1 MSKLSLSYG
10 GLLYLD
16 RTLGLYTGDVVPQG
30 IDLTYV
36 AFPSPGDLFRRQ
48 AQFAE
53 FDVCEMSSSTYLVM
67 VSRGDD
73 RLVGLPIFV
82 SRNFRHGQ
90 VYVHEGA
97 GIREPS
103 DLRGKRVG
111 VVEYQI
117 TAALWIRAF
126 LEHDHGVRPEDLTW
140 FEGGLIVP
148 DWAERLAVELPS
160 GVEVRRIPAGKTLE
174 GMLAAGELDALV
186 TMQPPQGFD
195 PNGGPVRRLFP
206 DHPVVEREYYQ
217 RTGLFPIMH
226 MVVMRRDVYERNR
239 WAALSLYDAFV
250 KAKQAGAERLRAVTG
265 LAVSLPWLSPAIEE
279 VDAIFGG
286 DAFPY
291 GVERNRHVLD
301 ALATYA
307 FEQGL
312 ASRKVEVEEL
322 FAAETYQEPIP
333 L

>member
-53 FDVCEMSSSTYLVM
+53 FDVSEMSASTYLVM
-67 VSRGDD
+67 TSRGDD
-73 RLVGLPIFV
+73 RLVGLPVFV

-90 VYVHEGA
+90 VYVHEGS
-97 GIREPS
+97 GIGVPA

-111 VVEYQI
+111 VTEYQM

-126 LEHDHGVRPEDLTW
+126 LEHDHQVRPEDLRW
-140 FEGGLIVP
+140 FEGGLVVP

-160 GVEVRRIPAGKTLE
+160 GVRVERIPAGKTLE

-195 PNGGPVRRLFP
+195 PRGGPVRRLFP
-206 DHPVVEREYYQ
+206 DHPAVEREYFQ

-226 MVVMRRDVYERNR
+226 LVVMRRDVYEKNR
-239 WAALSLYDAFV
+239 WAALSLYNAFIE
-250 KAKQAGAERLRAVTG
+250 AKRMGARRLRAVTG
-265 LAVSLPWLSPAIEE
+265 LAVSLPWLAPALEE
-279 VDAIFGG
+279 IDSVFGG

-291 GVERNRHVLD
+291 GVERNRHVLE
-301 ALATYA
+301 AMATYA
-307 FEQGL
+307 CEQGL
-312 ASRKVEVEEL
+312 ASRKVGVDEL
-322 FAAETYQEPIP
+322 FAAETYQDPIM

>member
-30 IDLTYV
+30 IDLSYI
-36 AFPSPGDLFRRQ
+36 AFSSPGDLFRRQ

-53 FDVCEMSSSTYLVM
+53 FDVSEMSTSTYLVM
-67 VSRGDD
+67 TARGDD

-82 SRNFRHGQ
+82 SRNFRHSQ
-90 VYVHEGA
+90 VYVHEDA
-97 GIREPS
+97 GIREPA

-111 VVEYQI
+111 VTEYQI

-126 LEHDHGVRPEDLTW
+126 LEHDYQVRPEEVTW
-140 FEGGLIVP
+140 YEGGLITP
-148 DWAERLAVELPS
+148 EWAERLPVDLPS
-160 GVEVRRIPAGKTLE
+160 GLDVRHIPAGKTLE

-186 TMQPPQGFD
+186 TMQPPQRFD

-206 DHPVVEREYYQ
+206 DHQAVEREYFQ

-226 MVVMRRDVYERNR
+226 MVVMRREVYERDR
-239 WAALSLYDAFV
+239 WAALSLYEAFNE
-250 KAKQAGAERLRAVTG
+250 AKRQGARRLRATTG
-265 LAVSLPWLSPAIEE
+265 LAVSLPWIGPAIEE
-279 VDAIFGG
+279 VDTVFGG

-291 GVERNRHVLD
+291 GVEANRQVLD
-301 ALATYA
+301 AMTTYA
-307 FEQGL
+307 FEQGM
-312 ASRKVEVEEL
+312 ASRKVDVGEL
-322 FAAETYQEPIP
+322 FAQETYQDPIP